1 MPKSLMVGCA
11 VVAILAALFYIL
23 TGAGTIQP
31 GELDTEDAPQAI
43 AFVAGAGYF
52 IGGLLILVKKRWL
65 WITGAIINALVMA
78 MFFSAYSSRPDV
90 LLSVPGI
97 GTKVP
102 EVLLEIG
109 LIYLVVKYK
118 KERE

>member
-1 MPKSLMVGCA
+1 MQKSLIVACA

-31 GELDTEDAPQAI
+31 GDLDTEDAPQVIAI
-43 AFVAGAGYF
+43 LAGAGYF
-52 IGGLLILVKKRWL
+52 IGGLLILARKRWL

-90 LLSVPGI
+90 LLSIPGL

-109 LIYLVVKYK
+109 LIYLIVAYK
-118 KERE
+118 KE